1 MSDFQK
7 RRNIDDETIDKVVA
21 GLNSKFIE
29 SLPEDPVFIAQKYA
43 RRRETPFIS
52 PSINANLREMMF
64 EHILPDEDYLKV
76 LYKIMAFTFN
86 GKKRT
91 GKPSS
96 HILLSQTGGGK
107 SNLRE
112 RILTENEGIVVI
124 DSDSYKRFRDDST
137 EIQEKHPQF
146 YGALTGIDCYDHVE
160 NVSRFT
166 MEQGYDFLIEGAP
179 SVSQGVI
186 GINFDKLEQLEYA
199 INYDALAVGDIV
211 SQMAVHKRYEQ
222 ALRDEKLKDSAKL
235 TDIDRHNDSY
245 AAVVLVLQNS
255 SPESSIE
262 IYRRGTD
269 EECRVPQKIESE
281 KEKEHKIETL
291 EEYRRRSNEEY
302 ITSHQFARDYN
313 WVKNMMEER
322 EAPEIQRVQLNTVLQ
337 NAKLRAAQISAEYA
351 RNFEKEIEEY
361 IDRD

>member
-7 RRNIDDETIDKVVA
+7 RRNIDDDTIDRVVSD
-21 GLNSKFIE
+21 LSSSFIK
-29 SLPEDPVFIAQKYA
+29 SLPEDPVYIAQKYA
-43 RRRETPFIS
+43 RRRETPFIL

-64 EHILPDEDYLKV
+64 EHILSDEEYLKV
-76 LYKIMAFTFN
+76 LYKILAFTFN
-86 GKKRT
+86 NRSRKGN
-91 GKPSS
+91 PNA

-112 RILTENEGIVVI
+112 RIIRENNGIVII

-137 EIQEKHPQF
+137 EIQEKYPQF

-199 INYDALAVGDIV
+199 INYGALAVGDIV

-245 AAVVLVLQNS
+245 AAVVLVLQNA

-269 EECRVPQKIESE
+269 EESRVPQRIESE
-281 KEKEHKIETL
+281 EGKEHKIETL

-313 WVKNMMEER
+313 WVKQMMEER
-322 EAPEIQRVQLNTVLQ
+322 NAPEIQQVQLNTVLQ
-337 NAKLRAAQISAEYA
+337 NAKLRAAQISEERA
-351 RNFEKEIEEY
+351 RDFEKEIEED
-361 IDRD
+361 INRE